1 MRWLAA
7 DKALTR
13 GSNGAWSSKGLTL
26 REPPSSSST
35 SRPLPCNANA
45 KALPTIPAPTISTSA
60 RISML

>member
-13 GSNGAWSSKGLTL
+13 GSKASSPLNGLTL
-26 REPPSSSST
+26 SGPPSSST
-35 SRPLPCNANA
+35 IFKPLSLSASA

>member
-13 GSNGAWSSKGLTL
+13 GSNGAWASNGLTL
-26 REPPSSSST
+26 SGLPSSSRT
-35 SRPLPCNANA
+35 SRPLSCNASA
-45 KALPTIPAPTISTSA
+45 RALPTIPAPTISRSA